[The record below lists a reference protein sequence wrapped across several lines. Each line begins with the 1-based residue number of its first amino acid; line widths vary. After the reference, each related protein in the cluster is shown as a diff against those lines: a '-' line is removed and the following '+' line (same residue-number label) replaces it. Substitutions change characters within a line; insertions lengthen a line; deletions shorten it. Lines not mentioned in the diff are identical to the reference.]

1 MRKRGVRQTSEI
13 DHVGARRPHGHGAR
27 ENGIDGQG
35 GRVDDLGEY
44 AHVLT
49 GEIET
54 AAMLSEVS
62 RQVLQF
68 LGSSLEPNAE
78 VGAEAVEV
86 SAAATGY
93 QNPIGLH
100 RTWHAAGDDR
110 FGHERGNLDAD
121 IEDRPI
127 EPGILDA
134 GQYLLEPRPREMTG
148 EKEDALS
155 HAP

>member
-1 MRKRGVRQTSEI
+1 MNEQPRRFLERVWRSVRPAATATSGRDADHLI
-13 DHVGARRPHGHGAR
+13 DLC
-27 ENGIDGQG
+27 DS
-35 GRVDDLGEY
+35 L
-44 AHVLT
+44 
-49 GEIET
+49 
-54 AAMLSEVS
+54 LSERGEVS
-62 RQVLQF
+62 SARI
-68 LGSSLEPNAE
+68 
-78 VGAEAVEV
+78 GAEAVEV

-134 GQYLLEPRPREMTG
+134 GQNLLEPRPREMTG

>member
-1 MRKRGVRQTSEI
+1 MIPVYVVSETPTYGASSRPAAISSTSTEAAARK
-13 DHVGARRPHGHGAR
+13 
-27 ENGIDGQG
+27 
-35 GRVDDLGEY
+35 
-44 AHVLT
+44 
-49 GEIET
+49 
-54 AAMLSEVS
+54 
-62 RQVLQF
+62 
-68 LGSSLEPNAE
+68 
-78 VGAEAVEV
+78 V

-134 GQYLLEPRPREMTG
+134 GQDLLEPRPREMTG